1 MSGGTRV
8 NKKLYNHGRT
18 IKAVILTIQ
27 EMAEDCYENMDNEMD
42 EAEDFIYKKDL
53 MDILEKIDDK
63 AEEFLTKARKCLERS
78 EER

>member
-1 MSGGTRV
+1 
-8 NKKLYNHGRT
+8 
-18 IKAVILTIQ
+18 
-27 EMAEDCYENMDNEMD
+27 
-42 EAEDFIYKKDL
+42 